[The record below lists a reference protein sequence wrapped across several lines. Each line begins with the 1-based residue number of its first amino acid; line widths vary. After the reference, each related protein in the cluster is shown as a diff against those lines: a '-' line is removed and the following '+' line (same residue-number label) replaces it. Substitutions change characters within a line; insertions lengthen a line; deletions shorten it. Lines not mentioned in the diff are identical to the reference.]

1 MAQVHVLK
9 AAIKGEWEA
18 ILTLY
23 RERPTLCDAAPVTV
37 VTGNT
42 LVHIAVQS
50 DQDKVVGELLDL
62 LPEHTRLAKNK
73 RGNTSLHEAARAGKV
88 ETAEMILKKDENL
101 ILSRN
106 DRGEMP
112 VFWAAMYGK
121 KEMLIFLVSV
131 AKKFGDTILRR
142 NDGATI
148 LHAAALGEFYDLAL
162 EILEMF
168 PKIAFSRDERGMT
181 ALHLLAFSSTS
192 FKSRTVFDTYSLGS
206 PTLAGEKIAAAL
218 YACIPMKPYRTSGSS
233 NSLKGSDEGDFRKF
247 SFIEICNA
255 CPVLGSI
262 YIEKQKHKWALQFA
276 KHLIEK
282 ESQWNYEHDG
292 QDPQRSYG
300 KKLERPLI
308 LATKFGIVELVDEIV
323 KAFPESVEFLDEAGK
338 NLLHLAVKHRQEYV
352 FRLLKKMKGAT
363 TVMAAGIDTDGNTIL
378 HLAAKL
384 GEDKPSHVRGAA
396 FHLQWEGVWFER
408 VKKLCPS
415 HLVPLRNSSNQTAK
429 EVFTQS
435 HKDLLEEGKKL
446 SKEVSQTTMLVSTL
460 IATITFAGVFTVP
473 GGNDQTELPILR
485 HDTNFTLFAICI
497 SASLFFS
504 MFSLAT
510 CISIYTSPFEE
521 KDFLAWLPFQSV
533 VAATTLFNSVLFAA
547 AAFMISFFLVTNGS
561 YPVLMTIVG
570 TTSAGFF
577 FFTPVYFNIVSV
589 PISYL
594 IDLLFISNDG

>member
-148 LHAAALGEFYDLAL
+148 LHAAALGEFY
-162 EILEMF
+162 
-168 PKIAFSRDERGMT
+168 G
-181 ALHLLAFSSTS
+181 
-192 FKSRTVFDTYSLGS
+192 
-206 PTLAGEKIAAAL
+206 
-218 YACIPMKPYRTSGSS
+218 IPMKPYRTSGSS

>member
-148 LHAAALGEFYDLAL
+148 LHAAALGEFY
-162 EILEMF
+162 
-168 PKIAFSRDERGMT
+168 G
-181 ALHLLAFSSTS
+181 
-192 FKSRTVFDTYSLGS
+192 
-206 PTLAGEKIAAAL
+206 
-218 YACIPMKPYRTSGSS
+218 IPMKPYRTSGSS

-247 SFIEICNA
+247 SFIEICNGIRHLFLA